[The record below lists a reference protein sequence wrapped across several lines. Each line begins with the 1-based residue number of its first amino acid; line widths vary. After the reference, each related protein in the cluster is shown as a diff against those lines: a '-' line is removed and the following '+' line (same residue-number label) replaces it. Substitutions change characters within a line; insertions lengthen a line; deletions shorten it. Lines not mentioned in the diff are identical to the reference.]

1 MLNPLEDIQI
11 GETLIYGEKYKG
23 SVSEK
28 ESMIT
33 PENGFVLIETLDPGV
48 SPLSIIE
55 ERDKRYEQ
63 MAKK

>member
-1 MLNPLEDIQI
+1 MAILVGQPN
-11 GETLIYGEKYKG
+11 ETLE
-23 SVSEK
+23 
-28 ESMIT
+28 
-33 PENGFVLIETLDPGV
+33 PGV

>member
-1 MLNPLEDIQI
+1 MRVSSN
-11 GETLIYGEKYKG
+11 GNTCRT
-23 SVSEK
+23 SEK

-33 PENGFVLIETLDPGV
+33 PENGFVLIETLEPGV
-48 SPLSIIE
+48 SPLSVIE